1 MNSGFS
7 KFCFDLLEW
16 RMAFC
21 FNLIQVSTE
30 LAEPGANEGS
40 VASDSESHLPHS
52 LVREEER
59 EQREGEE
66 EEEEEERSE
75 VAVVVEQQQQEKEDT
90 GDDDSLG
97 VCDERTPLN
106 P

>member
-1 MNSGFS
+1 MANGF
-7 KFCFDLLEW
+7 L
-16 RMAFC
+16 C
-21 FNLIQVSTE
+21 FNLVQVSTE
-30 LAEPGANEGS
+30 LAEPEANEEP

-66 EEEEEERSE
+66 EEEEEDRSG
-75 VAVVVEQQQQEKEDT
+75 VAVVVEQQQEKEDT

-97 VCDERTPLN
+97 ACDERTPLN

>member
-16 RMAFC
+16 RMTFC
-21 FNLIQVSTE
+21 FNLVQVSTE
-30 LAEPGANEGS
+30 LAEPGANEES
-40 VASDSESHLPHS
+40 VAPDSESHLPHS
-52 LVREEER
+52 VVREEER
-59 EQREGEE
+59 EQREG

-97 VCDERTPLN
+97 ACDERTPLN

>member
-1 MNSGFS
+1 MANGF
-7 KFCFDLLEW
+7 L
-16 RMAFC
+16 C
-21 FNLIQVSTE
+21 FNLVQVSTE
-30 LAEPGANEGS
+30 LAEPGANEEP

-66 EEEEEERSE
+66 EEEEDRSG
-75 VAVVVEQQQQEKEDT
+75 VAVVVEQQQEKEDT

-97 VCDERTPLN
+97 ACDERTPLN

>member
-1 MNSGFS
+1 MVNG
-7 KFCFDLLEW
+7 LL
-16 RMAFC
+16 C
-21 FNLIQVSTE
+21 FNLVQVSTE
-30 LAEPGANEGS
+30 LAEPGANEEP

-66 EEEEEERSE
+66 EEEERSG
-75 VAVVVEQQQQEKEDT
+75 VAVVVEQQQEKEDT

-97 VCDERTPLN
+97 ACDERTPLN

>member
-1 MNSGFS
+1 MANGF
-7 KFCFDLLEW
+7 L
-16 RMAFC
+16 C
-21 FNLIQVSTE
+21 FNLVQVSTE
-30 LAEPGANEGS
+30 LAEPGANEEP

-66 EEEEEERSE
+66 EEDRSG
-75 VAVVVEQQQQEKEDT
+75 VAVVVEQQQEKKDT

-97 VCDERTPLN
+97 ACDEHTPLN

>member
-1 MNSGFS
+1 MVNG
-7 KFCFDLLEW
+7 LL
-16 RMAFC
+16 C
-21 FNLIQVSTE
+21 FNLVQVSTE
-30 LAEPGANEGS
+30 LAEPGANEEP

-66 EEEEEERSE
+66 EEEERSG
-75 VAVVVEQQQQEKEDT
+75 VAVVVEQQQEKEDT

-97 VCDERTPLN
+97 ACDEHTPLN

>member
-1 MNSGFS
+1 MVNG
-7 KFCFDLLEW
+7 LL
-16 RMAFC
+16 C
-21 FNLIQVSTE
+21 FNLVQVSTE
-30 LAEPGANEGS
+30 LAEPGANEEP

-66 EEEEEERSE
+66 EEEERSG
-75 VAVVVEQQQQEKEDT
+75 VTVVVEQQQEKEDT

-97 VCDERTPLN
+97 ACDERTPLN